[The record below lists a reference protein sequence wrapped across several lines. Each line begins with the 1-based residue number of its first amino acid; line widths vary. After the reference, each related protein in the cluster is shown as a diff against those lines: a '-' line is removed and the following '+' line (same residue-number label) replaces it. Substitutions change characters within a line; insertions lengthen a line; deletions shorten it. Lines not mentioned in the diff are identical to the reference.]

1 MSEDLP
7 ANKQKDRVGR
17 NWRRVGSKMLF
28 ALLVLIVAAVTIA
41 PVYFMVS
48 LSVMDPS
55 EFFRPHPA
63 YFPTKFT
70 SQWWERV
77 LNSETLY
84 PAFRKSLIVATVTTI
99 VAVVISVPGAYAIS
113 RMAPRVKYFLILS
126 LFFTRMY
133 PEIGIALPI
142 AVTFL
147 RMGLLESITGLVLAH
162 LILVLPVCAW
172 ILVGAFET
180 IPRDL
185 EEAASVDGAS
195 RLGTLWRVVIPLAA
209 PGISVAAIF
218 TWLLSWDEVTYA
230 RFLTLLHPTLP
241 IQILD
246 IIGRSGPTVVATW
259 ATIVTIPVVIVT
271 YLMQR
276 WLRADYLAGAVKG

>member
-1 MSEDLP
+1 MREESVRQ
-7 ANKQKDRVGR
+7 KQNRRGFV
-17 NWRRVGSKMLF
+17 WRKVAGKAGFAMLV
-28 ALLVLIVAAVTIA
+28 LLVVATTIA

-48 LSVMDPS
+48 LSVMEPS

-70 SQWWERV
+70 TQWWERV
-77 LNSETLY
+77 LNSEDLY
-84 PAFRKSLIVATVTTI
+84 PAFMKSLIVATVTTA

-113 RMAPRVKYFLILS
+113 RLAPNIKYFLILS

-133 PEIGIALPI
+133 PEIGIALPV
-142 AVTFL
+142 AVFFL
-147 RMGLLESITGLVLAH
+147 RMGLYESVVGLVFAH

-195 RLGTLWRVVIPLAA
+195 RLSTLLRVVIPLAA

-218 TWLLSWDEVTYA
+218 SWLLSWDEVTYA

-259 ATIVTIPVVIVT
+259 ATIVTIPVVIIT
-271 YLMQR
+271 YLMQK

>member
-1 MSEDLP
+1 MSVELS
-7 ANKQKDRVGR
+7 ARKQKRAGP
-17 NWRRVGSKMLF
+17 NWRRVGGRIGF
-28 ALLVLIVAAVTIA
+28 AVLVVCVLAITIA

-63 YFPTKFT
+63 YFPTRIT
-70 SQWWERV
+70 TQWWERV

-84 PAFRKSLIVATVTTI
+84 PAFMKSLIVATATTAI
-99 VAVVISVPGAYAIS
+99 AVVISVPGAYAIS
-113 RMAPRVKYFLILS
+113 RMAPKIKYFLILS

-142 AVTFL
+142 AVLFL
-147 RMGLLESITGLVLAH
+147 RMGLYESVVGLVAAH

-185 EEAASVDGAS
+185 EEAAAVDGAS
-195 RLGTLWRVVIPLAA
+195 RMGTLWRVVIPLAA

-218 TWLLSWDEVTYA
+218 CWLLSWDEVTYA

-259 ATIVTIPVVIVT
+259 ATIVTIPVVIIT
-271 YLMQR
+271 YVMQR

>member
-1 MSEDLP
+1 MTEGLTW
-7 ANKQKDRVGR
+7 QKKKRRGF
-17 NWRRVGSKMLF
+17 NWRKLAGKAGF
-28 ALLVLIVAAVTIA
+28 ALLVLLVVATTIA

-48 LSVMDPS
+48 LSVMEPS

-63 YFPTKFT
+63 YFPTKIT
-70 SQWWERV
+70 TQWWERV
-77 LNSETLY
+77 LNSEDLC
-84 PAFRKSLIVATVTTI
+84 PAFTKSLIVATVTTAI
-99 VAVVISVPGAYAIS
+99 AVVIGVPGAYAIS
-113 RMAPRVKYFLILS
+113 RLAPNIKYFLILS

-133 PEIGIALPI
+133 PEIGIALPV
-142 AVTFL
+142 AVFFL
-147 RMGLLESITGLVLAH
+147 RMGLYESVIGLVFAH

-195 RLGTLWRVVIPLAA
+195 RMSTLLRVVIPLAA

-218 TWLLSWDEVTYA
+218 SWLLSWDEVTYA

-259 ATIVTIPVVIVT
+259 ATVVTIPVVIIT
-271 YLMQR
+271 YLMQK

>member
-1 MSEDLP
+1 MSTDLLD
-7 ANKQKDRVGR
+7 KTRKRR
-17 NWRRVGSKMLF
+17 RLSWRRIGSKVGF
-28 ALLVLIVAAVTIA
+28 ALLVLVVVAVTIA
-41 PVYFMVS
+41 PVYFMVA
-48 LSVMDPS
+48 LSVMEPS

-70 SQWWERV
+70 TQWWERV
-77 LNSETLY
+77 LASETLY
-84 PAFRKSLIVATVTTI
+84 PAFTKSLIVATVTTVI
-99 VAVVISVPGAYAIS
+99 AVLISVPGAYAIS
-113 RMAPRVKYFLILS
+113 RMAPNIKYFLILS

-142 AVTFL
+142 AVLFL
-147 RMGLLESITGLVLAH
+147 RMGLYESVVGLVLAH

-209 PGISVAAIF
+209 PGIAVAAIF

-241 IQILD
+241 IQILG

-259 ATIVTIPVVIVT
+259 ATIVTIPVVIIT
-271 YLMQR
+271 YLMQK

>member
-1 MSEDLP
+1 MSTDLP
-7 ANKQKDRVGR
+7 DKTRKRRRLSWRKIGIKVG
-17 NWRRVGSKMLF
+17 F
-28 ALLVLIVAAVTIA
+28 ALLVLVVVAVTIA
-41 PVYFMVS
+41 PVYFMVA
-48 LSVMDPS
+48 LSVMEPS

-70 SQWWERV
+70 TQWWERV
-77 LNSETLY
+77 LASEALY
-84 PAFRKSLIVATVTTI
+84 PAFTKSLIVATVTTVI
-99 VAVVISVPGAYAIS
+99 AVLISVPGAYAIS
-113 RMAPRVKYFLILS
+113 RMAPNIKYFLILS

-142 AVTFL
+142 AVLFL
-147 RMGLLESITGLVLAH
+147 RMGLYESVVGLVLAH

-241 IQILD
+241 IQLLGV
-246 IIGRSGPTVVATW
+246 IGRSGPTVVATW

-271 YLMQR
+271 YLMQK
-276 WLRADYLAGAVKG
+276 WLRAEYLAGAVKG

>member
-1 MSEDLP
+1 MTVGSE
-7 ANKQKDRVGR
+7 ASRDREHAR
-17 NWRRVGSKMLF
+17 NWLQVASKVGF
-28 ALLVLIVAAVTIA
+28 ALLVLIVVAATIA

-63 YFPTKFT
+63 YVPSRFT
-70 SQWWERV
+70 TQWWERV
-77 LNSETLY
+77 LNSTTLY
-84 PAFRKSLIVATVTTI
+84 PAFMKSMVVATVTTVI
-99 VAVVISVPGAYAIS
+99 AVAISVPGAYAIS
-113 RMAPRVKYFLILS
+113 RMAPKVKYFLILS

-142 AVTFL
+142 AVLFL
-147 RMGLLESITGLVLAH
+147 RLGMYESIPGLVLAH

-185 EEAASVDGAS
+185 EEASAVDGAG

-218 TWLLSWDEVTYA
+218 SWLLSWDEVTYA

>member
-1 MSEDLP
+1 MTDDLTRQGLKRS
-7 ANKQKDRVGR
+7 AF
-17 NWRRVGSKMLF
+17 NWRKLASRAGFAMLV
-28 ALLVLIVAAVTIA
+28 LLVVATTIA

-63 YFPTKFT
+63 YFPTKLT
-70 SQWWERV
+70 TEWWERV
-77 LNSETLY
+77 VKSEDLY
-84 PAFRKSLIVATVTTI
+84 PAFTKSLIVATVTTA
-99 VAVVISVPGAYAIS
+99 VAVVIAVPGAYAIS
-113 RMAPRVKYFLILS
+113 RLAPNVKYFLILS

-133 PEIGIALPI
+133 PEIGIALPV
-142 AVTFL
+142 AVFFL
-147 RMGLLESITGLVLAH
+147 RMGLYESIMGLVFAH

-195 RLGTLWRVVIPLAA
+195 RLGTLQRVVIPLAA

-218 TWLLSWDEVTYA
+218 SWLLSWDEVTYA

-259 ATIVTIPVVIVT
+259 ATIVTIPVVIIT

>member
-1 MSEDLP
+1 
-7 ANKQKDRVGR
+7 
-17 NWRRVGSKMLF
+17 
-28 ALLVLIVAAVTIA
+28 
-41 PVYFMVS
+41 
-48 LSVMDPS
+48 
-55 EFFRPHPA
+55 
-63 YFPTKFT
+63 
-70 SQWWERV
+70 
-77 LNSETLY
+77 
-84 PAFRKSLIVATVTTI
+84 
-99 VAVVISVPGAYAIS
+99 
-113 RMAPRVKYFLILS
+113 
-126 LFFTRMY
+126 
-133 PEIGIALPI
+133 
-142 AVTFL
+142 
-147 RMGLLESITGLVLAH
+147 
-162 LILVLPVCAW
+162 LPVCAW

-195 RLGTLWRVVIPLAA
+195 RLGTLWRVVIPLAM

-218 TWLLSWDEVTYA
+218 SWLLSWDEVTYA

-241 IQILD
+241 IQILG

>member
-1 MSEDLP
+1 MSVELT
-7 ANKQKDRVGR
+7 AKTKKGGGLNWRKMLSRVG
-17 NWRRVGSKMLF
+17 F
-28 ALLVLIVAAVTIA
+28 ALLVLVVVAVTIA
-41 PVYFMVS
+41 PVYFMVA
-48 LSVMDPS
+48 LSVMEPS

-70 SQWWERV
+70 TQWWERV
-77 LNSETLY
+77 LRSETLY
-84 PAFRKSLIVATVTTI
+84 PAFRKSLIVATLTTFI
-99 VAVVISVPGAYAIS
+99 AVVISVPGAYAIS
-113 RMAPRVKYFLILS
+113 RMAPKIKYFLILS

-133 PEIGIALPI
+133 PEIGIALPV
-142 AVTFL
+142 AVLFL
-147 RMGLLESITGLVLAH
+147 RMGLYESITGLVFAH

-195 RLGTLWRVVIPLAA
+195 RLGTLWRVVIPLAM

-218 TWLLSWDEVTYA
+218 SWLLSWDEVTYA

-241 IQILD
+241 IQLLG

-276 WLRADYLAGAVKG
+276 WLRAEYLAGAVKG

>member
-1 MSEDLP
+1 MTEDLTW
-7 ANKQKDRVGR
+7 QKKKRRGFNWRKLLSRVG
-17 NWRRVGSKMLF
+17 F
-28 ALLVLIVAAVTIA
+28 AILVLLVVATTIA

-48 LSVMDPS
+48 LSVMEPS

-70 SQWWERV
+70 TQWWERV
-77 LNSETLY
+77 LNSEDLY
-84 PAFRKSLIVATVTTI
+84 PAFMKSLIVATVTTA
-99 VAVVISVPGAYAIS
+99 VAVVIGVPGAYAIS
-113 RMAPRVKYFLILS
+113 RLAPNIKYFLILS

-142 AVTFL
+142 AVLFL
-147 RMGLLESITGLVLAH
+147 RLGLYESIIGLVFAH

-195 RLGTLWRVVIPLAA
+195 RLGTLRRVVMPLAA

-218 TWLLSWDEVTYA
+218 SWLLSWDEVTYA

-259 ATIVTIPVVIVT
+259 ATIVTIPVVIIT

>member
-1 MSEDLP
+1 MSVD
-7 ANKQKDRVGR
+7 AGASKQTHRSI
-17 NWRRVGSKMLF
+17 NWRRVSGKVGF
-28 ALLVLIVAAVTIA
+28 ALLVLIVVAVTIA

-70 SQWWERV
+70 TQWWERV
-77 LNSETLY
+77 LNSETLL
-84 PAFRKSLIVATVTTI
+84 PAFMKSLVVATVTT
-99 VAVVISVPGAYAIS
+99 VLAVVISVPGAYAIS
-113 RMAPRVKYFLILS
+113 RMAPRVKYLLILS

-133 PEIGIALPI
+133 PEIGIALPV
-142 AVTFL
+142 AVMFL
-147 RMGLLESITGLVLAH
+147 RLGLLESEVGLVLAH

-195 RLGTLWRVVIPLAA
+195 RLGTLRRVVIPLAL
-209 PGISVAAIF
+209 PGIAVAGIF
-218 TWLLSWDEVTYA
+218 SWLLSWDEVTYA

-241 IQILD
+241 IQILG
-246 IIGRSGPTVVATW
+246 IIGRSGPSVVATW

-271 YLMQR
+271 YLMQK

>member
-1 MSEDLP
+1 MTEDL
-7 ANKQKDRVGR
+7 ARQKREHRGF
-17 NWRRVGSKMLF
+17 NWRKLAGKVGF
-28 ALLVLIVAAVTIA
+28 AMLVLVVVATTIA

-48 LSVMDPS
+48 LSVMEPS

-70 SQWWERV
+70 TQWWERV
-77 LNSETLY
+77 LNSEDLY
-84 PAFRKSLIVATVTTI
+84 PAFMKSLIVATVTTA
-99 VAVVISVPGAYAIS
+99 VAVLIGVPGAYAIS
-113 RMAPRVKYFLILS
+113 RLAPNIKYFLILS

-133 PEIGIALPI
+133 PEIGIALPV
-142 AVTFL
+142 AVFFL
-147 RMGLLESITGLVLAH
+147 RMGLYESIIGLVFAH

-195 RLGTLWRVVIPLAA
+195 RLGTLRRVVIPLAA

-218 TWLLSWDEVTYA
+218 SWLLSWDEVTYA

-259 ATIVTIPVVIVT
+259 ATIVTIPVVIIT

>member
-1 MSEDLP
+1 MSVVSGTDR
-7 ANKQKDRVGR
+7 QKRRGF
-17 NWRRVGSKMLF
+17 NWRKLASGVGF
-28 ALLVLIVAAVTIA
+28 GLLVLVVVAMTVA

-63 YFPTKFT
+63 YFPTRIT
-70 SQWWERV
+70 TQWWERV

-84 PAFRKSLIVATVTTI
+84 PAFMKSLVVATVTMVI
-99 VAVVISVPGAYAIS
+99 AVVISVPGAYAIS
-113 RMAPRVKYFLILS
+113 RMAPNIKYLLILS

-133 PEIGIALPI
+133 PEIGIALPV
-142 AVTFL
+142 AVLFL
-147 RMGLLESITGLVLAH
+147 RLGLYESIIGLVFAH

-195 RLGTLWRVVIPLAA
+195 RLNTLWRVVMPLAA
-209 PGISVAAIF
+209 PGVSVAAIF
-218 TWLLSWDEVTYA
+218 SWLLSWDEVTYA

-241 IQILD
+241 IQLLD

-271 YLMQR
+271 YLMQK

>member
-1 MSEDLP
+1 MNEAALVRRP
-7 ANKQKDRVGR
+7 RGR
-17 NWRRVGSKMLF
+17 GINWRKAVGKVGL
-28 ALLVLIVAAVTIA
+28 ALLVLAVVAVTIA

-70 SQWWERV
+70 TQWWERV
-77 LNSETLY
+77 FNSEDLY
-84 PAFRKSLIVATVTTI
+84 PAFTKSLIVATLTTV
-99 VAVVISVPGAYAIS
+99 VAVVIGVPGAYAIS
-113 RMAPRVKYFLILS
+113 RLAPNIKYFLILS

-133 PEIGIALPI
+133 PEIGIALPV
-142 AVTFL
+142 AVFFL
-147 RMGLLESITGLVLAH
+147 RMGLYESIIGLVFAH

-195 RLGTLWRVVIPLAA
+195 RMGTLLRVVIPLAA

-218 TWLLSWDEVTYA
+218 SWLLSWDEVTYS

>member
-1 MSEDLP
+1 MNDES
-7 ANKQKDRVGR
+7 GR
-17 NWRRVGSKMLF
+17 EGLVPRRINWRKTLRKLWF
-28 ALLVLIVAAVTIA
+28 ALLVLLVVAVTIA

-48 LSVMDPS
+48 LSIMDPS
-55 EFFRPHPA
+55 DFFRPDPA
-63 YFPTKFT
+63 YYPRHPTT
-70 SQWWERV
+70 QWWDRV
-77 LNSETLY
+77 LKSDTLY
-84 PAFRKSLIVATVTTI
+84 PAFTKSLTVATVTTI
-99 VAVVISVPGAYAIS
+99 VAVLISTPGAYAIS
-113 RMAPRVKYFLILS
+113 RMAPKVKYVLILA

-133 PEIGIALPI
+133 PEIGIALPV
-142 AVTFL
+142 AVLFL
-147 RMGLLESITGLVLAH
+147 RMGLYESAAGLVLAH

-185 EEAASVDGAS
+185 EEQAAVDGAS

-259 ATIVTIPVVIVT
+259 ATIVTIPVVIIT
-271 YLMQR
+271 YVMQR

>member
-1 MSEDLP
+1 MSTDLP
-7 ANKQKDRVGR
+7 HKTGKRR
-17 NWRRVGSKMLF
+17 RLSWRKIGSKVGF
-28 ALLVLIVAAVTIA
+28 ALLVLVVVAVTIA
-41 PVYFMVS
+41 PVYFMVA
-48 LSVMDPS
+48 LSVMEPS

-70 SQWWERV
+70 TQWWERV
-77 LNSETLY
+77 LASEALY
-84 PAFRKSLIVATVTTI
+84 PAFTKSLIVATVTTVI
-99 VAVVISVPGAYAIS
+99 AVLISVPGAYAIS
-113 RMAPRVKYFLILS
+113 RMAPNIKYFLILS

-142 AVTFL
+142 AVLFL
-147 RMGLLESITGLVLAH
+147 RLGLYESVVGLVLAH

-241 IQILD
+241 IQLLG

-271 YLMQR
+271 YLMQK

>member
-1 MSEDLP
+1 MTNDSGDQRRP
-7 ANKQKDRVGR
+7 ARRV
-17 NWRRVGSKMLF
+17 NWRKVLRRLGLAV
-28 ALLVLIVAAVTIA
+28 LVLVVMAVTIA

-48 LSVMDPS
+48 LSLMDPS

-63 YFPTKFT
+63 YFPTRIT
-70 SQWWERV
+70 TQWWDRV
-77 LNSETLY
+77 LRSETLY
-84 PAFRKSLIVATVTTI
+84 PAFTKSLTVATATTI
-99 VAVVISVPGAYAIS
+99 IAVIIATPGAYAIS
-113 RMAPRVKYFLILS
+113 RMAPRIKYFLILS

-142 AVTFL
+142 AVLFL
-147 RMGLLESITGLVLAH
+147 RLGLYESSVGLVLAH

-180 IPRDL
+180 IPLDL
-185 EEAASVDGAS
+185 EEAAAVDGAG
-195 RLGTLWRVVIPLAA
+195 RIGTLWRVVIPLAA

-218 TWLLSWDEVTYA
+218 SWLLSWDEVTYA

-259 ATIVTIPVVIVT
+259 ATIVTIPVVIIT

>member
-1 MSEDLP
+1 MSTDLP
-7 ANKQKDRVGR
+7 DKTRKRR
-17 NWRRVGSKMLF
+17 RLSWRKIGSKVGF
-28 ALLVLIVAAVTIA
+28 AFLVLLVLAVTIA
-41 PVYFMVS
+41 PVYFMVA
-48 LSVMDPS
+48 LSVMEPS

-70 SQWWERV
+70 TQWWERV
-77 LNSETLY
+77 LASEALY
-84 PAFRKSLIVATVTTI
+84 PAFTKSLIVATVTTVI
-99 VAVVISVPGAYAIS
+99 AVLISVPGAYAIS
-113 RMAPRVKYFLILS
+113 RMAPNIKYFLILS

-142 AVTFL
+142 AVLFL
-147 RMGLLESITGLVLAH
+147 RMGLYESVVGLVLAH

-209 PGISVAAIF
+209 PGIAVAAIF

-241 IQILD
+241 IQLLG
-246 IIGRSGPTVVATW
+246 IIGRSGLTVVATW

-271 YLMQR
+271 YLMQK

>member
-1 MSEDLP
+1 MSGVSGLDR
-7 ANKQKDRVGR
+7 QKRQGF
-17 NWRRVGSKMLF
+17 NWRKLGGKMGF
-28 ALLVLIVAAVTIA
+28 ALLVLAVVATTIA
-41 PVYFMVS
+41 PVYFMVA

-63 YFPTKFT
+63 YFPSTIT
-70 SQWWERV
+70 TQWWERV

-84 PAFRKSLIVATVTTI
+84 PAFMKSLIVATVTMV

-113 RMAPRVKYFLILS
+113 RMAPNIKYVLILS

-133 PEIGIALPI
+133 PEIGIALPV
-142 AVTFL
+142 AVLFL
-147 RMGLLESITGLVLAH
+147 RMGLYESIIGLVFAH

-195 RLGTLWRVVIPLAA
+195 RLNTLLRVVMPLAA

-218 TWLLSWDEVTYA
+218 SWLLSWDEVTYA

-271 YLMQR
+271 YLMQK

>member
-1 MSEDLP
+1 MSVDLP
-7 ANKQKDRVGR
+7 NRARKRQRL
-17 NWRRVGSKMLF
+17 NWRRIAGKVGF
-28 ALLVLIVAAVTIA
+28 AILVLLVVGVTIA
-41 PVYFMVS
+41 PIYFMVA
-48 LSVMDPS
+48 LSVMEPS

-70 SQWWERV
+70 TQWWERV
-77 LNSETLY
+77 LKSETLY
-84 PAFRKSLIVATVTTI
+84 PAFTKSLIVATVTTVI
-99 VAVVISVPGAYAIS
+99 AVVISVPGAYAIS
-113 RMAPRVKYFLILS
+113 RMAPNVKYFLILS

-142 AVTFL
+142 AVLFL
-147 RMGLLESITGLVLAH
+147 RMGLYESVIGLVLAH
-162 LILVLPVCAW
+162 LILVLPICAW

-185 EEAASVDGAS
+185 EEAAAVDGAS

-218 TWLLSWDEVTYA
+218 TWLLSWDEVTYS

>member
-1 MSEDLP
+1 MSEGVMQGAPKPRRIYWRKLTG
-7 ANKQKDRVGR
+7 KVG
-17 NWRRVGSKMLF
+17 F
-28 ALLVLIVAAVTIA
+28 AALVLLVVAVTIA
-41 PVYFMVS
+41 PVYFMVA
-48 LSVMDPS
+48 LSVMEPS

-63 YFPTKFT
+63 YFPTRFT
-70 SQWWERV
+70 TQWWERV
-77 LNSETLY
+77 LSSETLY
-84 PAFRKSLIVATVTTI
+84 PAFTKSLVVATVTTAI
-99 VAVVISVPGAYAIS
+99 AVVISVPGAYAIS

-133 PEIGIALPI
+133 PEIGIALPV
-142 AVTFL
+142 AVLFL
-147 RMGLLESITGLVLAH
+147 RMGLYESIMGLVFAH

-218 TWLLSWDEVTYA
+218 SWLLSWDEVTYA

-241 IQILD
+241 IQLLD

>member
-1 MSEDLP
+1 LLS
-7 ANKQKDRVGR
+7 RVG
-17 NWRRVGSKMLF
+17 F
-28 ALLVLIVAAVTIA
+28 ALLVLIVVATTIA
-41 PVYFMVS
+41 PVYFMVA

-63 YFPTKFT
+63 YFPTT
-70 SQWWERV
+70 ITTQWWERV

-84 PAFRKSLIVATVTTI
+84 PAFMKSLIVATVTMV
-99 VAVVISVPGAYAIS
+99 VAVAISVPGAYAIS
-113 RMAPRVKYFLILS
+113 RMAPNIKYVLILS

-133 PEIGIALPI
+133 PEIGIALPV
-142 AVTFL
+142 AVLFL
-147 RMGLLESITGLVLAH
+147 RMGLYESITGLVFAH

-195 RLGTLWRVVIPLAA
+195 RLSTLLRVVMPLAA

-218 TWLLSWDEVTYA
+218 SWLLSWDEVTYA

>member
-1 MSEDLP
+1 MTEDLTR
-7 ANKQKDRVGR
+7 QKKKRGGFNLRKLLIRVGFA
-17 NWRRVGSKMLF
+17 MLV
-28 ALLVLIVAAVTIA
+28 LLVVATTIA

-48 LSVMDPS
+48 LSFMDPS

-63 YFPTKFT
+63 YFPTKIT
-70 SQWWERV
+70 TQWWERV
-77 LNSETLY
+77 LNSEDLY
-84 PAFRKSLIVATVTTI
+84 PAFMKSLIVATITTA

-113 RMAPRVKYFLILS
+113 RLAPNIKYFLILS

-133 PEIGIALPI
+133 PEIGIALPV
-142 AVTFL
+142 AVFFL
-147 RMGLLESITGLVLAH
+147 RMGLYESIIGLVFAH

-172 ILVGAFET
+172 IMVGAFET

-195 RLGTLWRVVIPLAA
+195 RLGTLRRVVIPLAA

-218 TWLLSWDEVTYA
+218 SWLLSWDEVTYA

-259 ATIVTIPVVIVT
+259 ATIVTIPVVIIT

-276 WLRADYLAGAVKG
+276 WLMADYMAGAVKG

>member
-1 MSEDLP
+1 MS
-7 ANKQKDRVGR
+7 VGSEVVTKR
-17 NWRRVGSKMLF
+17 PQGINWRKAAGKMGF
-28 ALLVLIVAAVTIA
+28 ALLVLLVLGTTIA

-70 SQWWERV
+70 TEWWERV
-77 LNSETLY
+77 LKSETLY
-84 PAFRKSLIVATVTTI
+84 PAFMKSLIVATVTTAI
-99 VAVVISVPGAYAIS
+99 AVVISVPGAYAIS
-113 RMAPRVKYFLILS
+113 RMAPKVKYFLILS

-133 PEIGIALPI
+133 PEIGIALPV
-142 AVTFL
+142 AVLFL
-147 RMGLLESITGLVLAH
+147 RMGLYESIIGLVFAH

-195 RLGTLWRVVIPLAA
+195 RLGTLRRVVIPLAA

-218 TWLLSWDEVTYA
+218 SWLLSWDEVTYA

-259 ATIVTIPVVIVT
+259 ATIVTIPVVIIT
-271 YLMQR
+271 YFMQR

>member
-1 MSEDLP
+1 MRDDVAGQGLE
-7 ANKQKDRVGR
+7 GR
-17 NWRRVGSKMLF
+17 AFNWRKLASRAGFAMLV
-28 ALLVLIVAAVTIA
+28 LLVVATTIA

-63 YFPTKFT
+63 YFPTKLT
-70 SQWWERV
+70 TEWWERV
-77 LNSETLY
+77 LKSEDLY
-84 PAFRKSLIVATVTTI
+84 PAFTKSLIVATVTTA
-99 VAVVISVPGAYAIS
+99 VAVVIAVPGAYAIS
-113 RMAPRVKYFLILS
+113 RLAPNIKYFLILS

-133 PEIGIALPI
+133 PEIGIALPV
-142 AVTFL
+142 AVFFL
-147 RMGLLESITGLVLAH
+147 RMGLYESIIGLVFAH

-195 RLGTLWRVVIPLAA
+195 RLGTLQRVVIPLAA

-218 TWLLSWDEVTYA
+218 SWLLSWDEVTYA

-259 ATIVTIPVVIVT
+259 ATIVTIPVVIIT

>member
-1 MSEDLP
+1 MSTDLP
-7 ANKQKDRVGR
+7 DKTRKRR
-17 NWRRVGSKMLF
+17 LSWRKIGSKVGF
-28 ALLVLIVAAVTIA
+28 ALLVLVVVAVTIA
-41 PVYFMVS
+41 PVYFMVA

-70 SQWWERV
+70 TQWWERV
-77 LNSETLY
+77 LASEALY
-84 PAFRKSLIVATVTTI
+84 PAFTKSLIVATVTTVI
-99 VAVVISVPGAYAIS
+99 AVLISVPGAYAIS
-113 RMAPRVKYFLILS
+113 RMAPNIKYFLILS

-142 AVTFL
+142 AVLFL
-147 RMGLLESITGLVLAH
+147 RMGLYESVVGLVLAH

-209 PGISVAAIF
+209 PGIAVAAIF

-241 IQILD
+241 IQILG

-259 ATIVTIPVVIVT
+259 ATIVTIPVVIIT
-271 YLMQR
+271 YLMQK

>member
-1 MSEDLP
+1 MSVVSGADR
-7 ANKQKDRVGR
+7 QKRRGF
-17 NWRRVGSKMLF
+17 NWRKLGSGVGF
-28 ALLVLIVAAVTIA
+28 GLLVLVVVAMTVA

-63 YFPTKFT
+63 YFPTKIT
-70 SQWWERV
+70 TQWWERV

-84 PAFRKSLIVATVTTI
+84 PAFMKSLVVATVTMVI
-99 VAVVISVPGAYAIS
+99 AVVISVPGAYAIS
-113 RMAPRVKYFLILS
+113 RMAPNIKYLLILS

-133 PEIGIALPI
+133 PEIGIALPV
-142 AVTFL
+142 AVLFL
-147 RMGLLESITGLVLAH
+147 RLGLYESIIGLVFAH

-195 RLGTLWRVVIPLAA
+195 RLNTLWRVVMPLAA
-209 PGISVAAIF
+209 PGVSVAAIF
-218 TWLLSWDEVTYA
+218 SWLLSWDEVTYA

-241 IQILD
+241 IQLLD

-271 YLMQR
+271 YLMQK

>member
-1 MSEDLP
+1 MTEDSMLK
-7 ANKQKDRVGR
+7 KQKRPAF
-17 NWRRVGSKMLF
+17 NWRKLAGRAGF
-28 ALLVLIVAAVTIA
+28 ATLVLVVVATTVA

-48 LSVMDPS
+48 LSFMDPS

-63 YFPTKFT
+63 YFPTRIT
-70 SQWWERV
+70 TQWWERV
-77 LNSETLY
+77 LNSEDLY
-84 PAFRKSLIVATVTTI
+84 PAFMKSLIVATITTGL
-99 VAVVISVPGAYAIS
+99 AVVISVPGAYAIS
-113 RMAPRVKYFLILS
+113 RLAPNIKYFLILS

-133 PEIGIALPI
+133 PEIGIALPV
-142 AVTFL
+142 AVFFL
-147 RMGLLESITGLVLAH
+147 RMGLYESVIGLVFAH
-162 LILVLPVCAW
+162 LIMVLPVCAW

-195 RLGTLWRVVIPLAA
+195 RLSTLLRVVIPLAA

-218 TWLLSWDEVTYA
+218 SWLLSWDEVTYA

-259 ATIVTIPVVIVT
+259 ATIVTIPVVIIT
-271 YLMQR
+271 YLMQK

>member
-1 MSEDLP
+1 
-7 ANKQKDRVGR
+7 
-17 NWRRVGSKMLF
+17 VGSKVGF
-28 ALLVLIVAAVTIA
+28 ALLVLVVVAVMIA
-41 PVYFMVS
+41 PVYFMVA

-70 SQWWERV
+70 TQWWERV
-77 LNSETLY
+77 LKSETLF
-84 PAFRKSLIVATVTTI
+84 PAFTKSLVVATVTTAI
-99 VAVVISVPGAYAIS
+99 AVVISVPGAYAIS
-113 RMAPRVKYFLILS
+113 RMAPNVKYFLILS

-142 AVTFL
+142 AVLFL
-147 RMGLLESITGLVLAH
+147 RLGLHEGIMGLVLAH

-185 EEAASVDGAS
+185 EEQASVDGAG

-218 TWLLSWDEVTYA
+218 SWLLSWDEVTYA

>member
-1 MSEDLP
+1 MSVGSEVLTKRRQGFDWRK
-7 ANKQKDRVGR
+7 AAGRVG
-17 NWRRVGSKMLF
+17 F
-28 ALLVLIVAAVTIA
+28 ALLVLVVLGTTIA

-70 SQWWERV
+70 TEWWERV
-77 LNSETLY
+77 LKSETLY
-84 PAFRKSLIVATVTTI
+84 PAFMKSLVVATVTTVI
-99 VAVVISVPGAYAIS
+99 AVVISVPGAYAIS
-113 RMAPRVKYFLILS
+113 RMAPKVKYFLILS

-133 PEIGIALPI
+133 PEIGIALPV
-142 AVTFL
+142 AVLFL
-147 RMGLLESITGLVLAH
+147 RMGLYESIIGLVFAH

-195 RLGTLWRVVIPLAA
+195 RLGTLRRVVIPLAA

-218 TWLLSWDEVTYA
+218 SWLLSWDEVTYA

-259 ATIVTIPVVIVT
+259 ATIVTIPVVIIT
-271 YLMQR
+271 YFMQR

>member
-1 MSEDLP
+1 MSTDLP
-7 ANKQKDRVGR
+7 DKTRKRR
-17 NWRRVGSKMLF
+17 RLSWRKIGSKVGF
-28 ALLVLIVAAVTIA
+28 AFLVLLVLAVTIA
-41 PVYFMVS
+41 PVYFMVA
-48 LSVMDPS
+48 LSVMEPS

-70 SQWWERV
+70 TQWWERV
-77 LNSETLY
+77 LASEALY
-84 PAFRKSLIVATVTTI
+84 PAFTKSLIVATVTTVI
-99 VAVVISVPGAYAIS
+99 AVLISVPGAYAIS
-113 RMAPRVKYFLILS
+113 RMAPNIKYFLILS

-142 AVTFL
+142 AVLFL
-147 RMGLLESITGLVLAH
+147 RMGLYESVVGLVLAH

-209 PGISVAAIF
+209 PGIAVAAIF

-241 IQILD
+241 IQLLG

-271 YLMQR
+271 YLMQK

>member
-1 MSEDLP
+1 MTGDW
-7 ANKQKDRVGR
+7 ARQKQEHRTF
-17 NWRRVGSKMLF
+17 NWKKLASRAGF
-28 ALLVLIVAAVTIA
+28 ATLALVVVATTIA

-48 LSVMDPS
+48 LSLMDPS

-63 YFPTKFT
+63 YLPTKIT
-70 SQWWERV
+70 TQWWERV
-77 LNSETLY
+77 LNSEDLY
-84 PAFRKSLIVATVTTI
+84 PAFMKSLIVATVTTAI
-99 VAVVISVPGAYAIS
+99 AVVISVPGAYAIS
-113 RMAPRVKYFLILS
+113 RLAPNIKYFLILS

-133 PEIGIALPI
+133 PEIGIALPV
-142 AVTFL
+142 AVFFL
-147 RMGLLESITGLVLAH
+147 RMGLYESIIGLVFAH

-195 RLGTLWRVVIPLAA
+195 RLGTLLRVVIPLAA

-218 TWLLSWDEVTYA
+218 SWLLSWDEVTYA

-259 ATIVTIPVVIVT
+259 ATIVTIPVVIIT
-271 YLMQR
+271 YLMQK

>member
-1 MSEDLP
+1 MNAELSSESG
-7 ANKQKDRVGR
+7 AGRRV
-17 NWRRVGSKMLF
+17 NWRRLARRAGF
-28 ALLVLIVAAVTIA
+28 ALLVLTVIAVTIA
-41 PVYFMVS
+41 PVYFMVA

-55 EFFRPHPA
+55 EFFRPDPA
-63 YFPTKFT
+63 YFPSKITT
-70 SQWWERV
+70 QWWERV
-77 LNSETLY
+77 LRSQTLY
-84 PAFRKSLIVATVTTI
+84 PAFMKSLIVATVTMI

-113 RMAPRVKYFLILS
+113 RMAPRIKYFLILS

-142 AVTFL
+142 AVLFL
-147 RMGLLESITGLVLAH
+147 RLGLHESVAGLVAAH

-185 EEAASVDGAS
+185 EEAAAVDGAS
-195 RLGTLWRVVIPLAA
+195 RVGTLWRVVIPLAA

-218 TWLLSWDEVTYA
+218 SWLLSWDEVTYA

-259 ATIVTIPVVIVT
+259 ATIVTIPVVIIT

>member
-1 MSEDLP
+1 MSTDLP
-7 ANKQKDRVGR
+7 DKTRKRR
-17 NWRRVGSKMLF
+17 RLSWRKIGSKVGF
-28 ALLVLIVAAVTIA
+28 ALLVLVVVAVTIA
-41 PVYFMVS
+41 PVYFMVA
-48 LSVMDPS
+48 LSVMEPS

-70 SQWWERV
+70 TQWWERV
-77 LNSETLY
+77 LASEALY
-84 PAFRKSLIVATVTTI
+84 PAFTKSLIVATVTTVI
-99 VAVVISVPGAYAIS
+99 AVLISVPGAYAIS
-113 RMAPRVKYFLILS
+113 RMAPNIKYFLILS

-142 AVTFL
+142 AVLFL
-147 RMGLLESITGLVLAH
+147 RMGLYESVVGLVLAH

-209 PGISVAAIF
+209 PGIAVAAIF

-241 IQILD
+241 IQILG

-271 YLMQR
+271 YLMQK

>member
-1 MSEDLP
+1 MSVAVSDDVV
-7 ANKQKDRVGR
+7 KRRVI
-17 NWRRVGSKMLF
+17 NWRRVLGRVGF
-28 ALLVLIVAAVTIA
+28 ALLVLVVVAVTIA
-41 PVYFMVS
+41 PVYFMVV

-55 EFFRPHPA
+55 EFFRPDPA
-63 YFPTKFT
+63 YFPSKFT
-70 SQWWERV
+70 TQWWERV

-84 PAFRKSLIVATVTTI
+84 PAFTKSMVVATVTTVI
-99 VAVVISVPGAYAIS
+99 AVIISVPGAYAIS
-113 RMAPRVKYFLILS
+113 RMAPKIKYFLILS

-133 PEIGIALPI
+133 PEIGIALPV
-142 AVTFL
+142 AVLFL
-147 RMGLLESITGLVLAH
+147 RMGLHEGIIGLVFAH
-162 LILVLPVCAW
+162 LILVLPICAW

-185 EEAASVDGAS
+185 EEAAAVDGAS
-195 RLGTLWRVVIPLAA
+195 RIGTLLRVVMPLAA

-241 IQILD
+241 IQLLD

>member
-1 MSEDLP
+1 MSVGSQVER
-7 ANKQKDRVGR
+7 QKRR
-17 NWRRVGSKMLF
+17 RINWRKAGGKAGF
-28 ALLVLIVAAVTIA
+28 ALLVLLVVITTIA

-63 YFPTKFT
+63 YFPTKIT
-70 SQWWERV
+70 TQWWERV
-77 LNSETLY
+77 LKSETLY
-84 PAFRKSLIVATVTTI
+84 PAFMKSLVVATVTTAI
-99 VAVVISVPGAYAIS
+99 AVVISVPGAYAIS
-113 RMAPRVKYFLILS
+113 RMAPKVKYFLILS

-133 PEIGIALPI
+133 PEIGIALPV
-142 AVTFL
+142 AVLFL
-147 RMGLLESITGLVLAH
+147 RLGLYESIMGLVFAH

-195 RLGTLWRVVIPLAA
+195 RLSTLRRVVIPLAA

-218 TWLLSWDEVTYA
+218 SWLLSWDEVTYA

-259 ATIVTIPVVIVT
+259 ATIVTIPVVIIT

>member
-1 MSEDLP
+1 MNHDSRDERP
-7 ANKQKDRVGR
+7 GRRRV
-17 NWRRVGSKMLF
+17 NWRRVVRRVGF
-28 ALLVLIVAAVTIA
+28 ALLVLLVVAVTIA

-48 LSVMDPS
+48 LSLMDPS

-63 YFPTKFT
+63 YFPTKIT
-70 SQWWERV
+70 TQWWERV
-77 LNSETLY
+77 LRSEDLY
-84 PAFRKSLIVATVTTI
+84 PAFTKSLVVATATTLI
-99 VAVVISVPGAYAIS
+99 AVVIATPGAYAIS
-113 RMAPRVKYFLILS
+113 RMAPRVKYVLILS

-142 AVTFL
+142 AVLFL
-147 RMGLLESITGLVLAH
+147 RLGLYESSAGLVMAH

-185 EEAASVDGAS
+185 EEQAAVDGAG

-218 TWLLSWDEVTYA
+218 SWLLSWDEVTYA

-259 ATIVTIPVVIVT
+259 ATIVTIPVVIIT

>member
-1 MSEDLP
+1 MSEAALVQRP
-7 ANKQKDRVGR
+7 RSGGLK
-17 NWRRVGSKMLF
+17 WRKLTGKAGLAV
-28 ALLVLIVAAVTIA
+28 LVLVVAAMTIA

-48 LSVMDPS
+48 LSFMDPS

-63 YFPTKFT
+63 YFPTKIT
-70 SQWWERV
+70 TQWWERV
-77 LNSETLY
+77 LHSEDLY
-84 PAFRKSLIVATVTTI
+84 PAFMKSLIVATITTAI
-99 VAVVISVPGAYAIS
+99 AVLISVPGAYAIS
-113 RMAPRVKYFLILS
+113 RLAPKIKYILILS

-133 PEIGIALPI
+133 PEIGIALPV
-142 AVTFL
+142 AVLFL
-147 RMGLLESITGLVLAH
+147 RMGLYESVIGLVFAH

-185 EEAASVDGAS
+185 EEAASVDGAG
-195 RLGTLWRVVIPLAA
+195 RLGTLLRVVIPLAA

-218 TWLLSWDEVTYA
+218 SWLLSWDEVTYA

-259 ATIVTIPVVIVT
+259 ATIVTIPVVIIT

>member
-1 MSEDLP
+1 MN
-7 ANKQKDRVGR
+7 AQFAIKTQRRKRF
-17 NWRRVGSKMLF
+17 NWRKILTRIGF
-28 ALLVLIVAAVTIA
+28 ALLVLIVVAVTIA
-41 PVYFMVS
+41 PVYFMVV
-48 LSVMDPS
+48 LSVMEPS

-77 LNSETLY
+77 LKSETLY
-84 PAFRKSLIVATVTTI
+84 PAFRKSLIVATVTTL

-113 RMAPRVKYFLILS
+113 RMAPKIKYFLILS

-133 PEIGIALPI
+133 PEIGIALPV
-142 AVTFL
+142 AVLFL
-147 RMGLLESITGLVLAH
+147 RMGLHESIIGLVFAH
-162 LILVLPVCAW
+162 LILVLPICAW

-241 IQILD
+241 IQILG
-246 IIGRSGPTVVATW
+246 IIGRSGPTIVATW